1 MSSESTEVAQKQ
13 GPRSRCY
20 GRLGWH
26 WARSNVR
33 LGLDVSCRQR
43 DWEQGLGAYRVTC
56 CCPCGSSG
64 HRKLVSGST
73 AQGWAPLSGVP
84 RGHNGHDA
92 SGPARACA
100 LLQAHS
106 LRAALCHSGTGC
118 SQHASPQNESLD
130 GRKGLLLTSL
140 GCPRGPSSQQLL
152 SEYFLDKGQLAEG
165 TEGRTHEGT
174 ASRASLSHPYC
185 TGAPGSSL
193 RPQRTD
199 LSAMKCL

>member
-1 MSSESTEVAQKQ
+1 MSSGSTEVAQKQ

-64 HRKLVSGST
+64 HRKLASGST

-100 LLQAHS
+100 LLQAVS
-106 LRAALCHSGTGC
+106 
-118 SQHASPQNESLD
+118 E
-130 GRKGLLLTSL
+130 
-140 GCPRGPSSQQLL
+140 LL
-152 SEYFLDKGQLAEG
+152 SATVALAAHNTPLRRMRVLTVGRDSYSPLLAARGDPARSSCSASISWTKANWLKGQKDERMKGPQAG
-165 TEGRTHEGT
+165 PPCHTPT
-174 ASRASLSHPYC
+174 AQGLPAPACGLRGQISL
-185 TGAPGSSL
+185 L
-193 RPQRTD
+193 
-199 LSAMKCL
+199 